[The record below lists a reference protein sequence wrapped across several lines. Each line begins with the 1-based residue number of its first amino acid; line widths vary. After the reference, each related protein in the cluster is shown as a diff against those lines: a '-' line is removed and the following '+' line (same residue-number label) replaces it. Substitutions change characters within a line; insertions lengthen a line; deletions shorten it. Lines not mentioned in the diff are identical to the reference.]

1 MELKKLFRETEEEM
15 KKALLAVEREFS
27 ELRTGRAN
35 PKIVEG
41 LRINYY
47 GTPALLKEI
56 ASISVPEA
64 RLILIHPWDPNVIKD
79 IEKAIFES
87 NIGITPSNDGKVI
100 RLVVPPL
107 SAERRE
113 ELIKLARK
121 IAEEGRVS
129 VRTIRKEANQ
139 KLKDLE
145 KERKISEDE
154 RFKAQEEVQKL
165 TDKYIEEIN
174 KVLETKERGL
184 QEF

>member
-47 GTPALLKEI
+47 GTPTLLKEI

-154 RFKAQEEVQKL
+154 RFKAQEEIQKL

-174 KVLETKERGL
+174 KVLETKEKEL
-184 QEF
+184 QQF

>member
-1 MELKKLFRETEEEM
+1 MELKKFFRETEEEM

-47 GTPALLKEI
+47 GTPTLLKEI

-64 RLILIHPWDPNVIKD
+64 RLIVIHPWDPNVIKD

-87 NIGITPSNDGKVI
+87 NLGITPSNDGKVV

-121 IAEEGRVS
+121 IAEEGRIS

-145 KERKISEDE
+145 KEKKISEDD
-154 RFKAQEEVQKL
+154 RFKAQEEIQKL
-165 TDKYIEEIN
+165 TDKYIEEID
-174 KVLETKERGL
+174 KVLETKEKEL
-184 QEF
+184 QQF

>member
-1 MELKKLFRETEEEM
+1 MEFKKLFRETEEEM

-47 GTPALLKEI
+47 GTPTLLKEI

-154 RFKAQEEVQKL
+154 RFKAQEEIQKL

-174 KVLETKERGL
+174 KVLETKEEEL
-184 QEF
+184 QQF

>member
-1 MELKKLFRETEEEM
+1 MELKKFFRETEEEM

-47 GTPALLKEI
+47 GTPTLLKEI

-64 RLILIHPWDPNVIKD
+64 RLIVIHPWDPNVIKD

-87 NIGITPSNDGKVI
+87 NLGITPSNDGKVV

-129 VRTIRKEANQ
+129 VRTIRKEVNQ

-145 KERKISEDE
+145 KEKKISEDE

-174 KVLETKERGL
+174 KVLETKEKEL
-184 QEF
+184 QQF

>member
-1 MELKKLFRETEEEM
+1 MELKKFFRETEEEM

-47 GTPALLKEI
+47 GTPTLLKEI

-64 RLILIHPWDPNVIKD
+64 RLIVIHPWDPNVIKD

-87 NIGITPSNDGKVI
+87 NLGITPSNDGKVV

-129 VRTIRKEANQ
+129 VRTIRKEVNQ

-145 KERKISEDE
+145 KEKKISEDE

-165 TDKYIEEIN
+165 TDKYI
-174 KVLETKERGL
+174 
-184 QEF
+184 